1 VTTGLL
7 AIDAGN
13 SQIELGLAGE
23 SGWRQRWRLATKP
36 SRTVDEYGVTVS
48 ELLELEGADPTEVR
62 QVVLSCV
69 VPSLTPVLAGMSQE
83 VFGVAPLVVNHATD
97 IGVEVLY
104 DPPGSVGPDR
114 LVDALAAR
122 ERFGAPAVVVDFG
135 TATTFNVVDRSG
147 AFVGGAIAP
156 GLGVAAS
163 ALARS
168 GARLRRI
175 DLAPANGM
183 SAIGRDTARSMRSGV
198 LYGYAGLVEGLL
210 SRIDVELGQDAGAP
224 AKVVATGGMCRL
236 VAPMVDRFDAVVP
249 GLTLD
254 GLRLVSEMNLT

>member
-1 VTTGLL
+1 MTRGLL

-13 SQIELGLAGE
+13 SQIELGLA
-23 SGWRQRWRLATKP
+23 SDTGWRQRWRLETKP
-36 SRTVDEYGVTVS
+36 SRTDDEYGVTVR
-48 ELLELEGADPTEVR
+48 ELIELSGARCSDVNEV
-62 QVVLSCV
+62 VMSCV
-69 VPSLTPVLAGMSQE
+69 VPSLTQVLAGMSRQL
-83 VFGVAPLVVNHATD
+83 FGCEPVVVTAGARLGIDVH
-97 IGVEVLY
+97 Y
-104 DPPGSVGPDR
+104 DPPGAVGGDR

-122 ERFGAPAVVVDFG
+122 ERFGPPVVVVDFG

-168 GARLRRI
+168 GANLRRI
-175 DLAPANGM
+175 NLAPAKGM
-183 SAIGRDTARSMRSGV
+183 SAIGRDTSRSMRSGV

-210 SRIDVELGQDAGAP
+210 ARIDLELEQDSSAP

-254 GLRLVSEMNLT
+254 GLRLVSEMSLP